1 MTVVLKKRRN
11 QSSPLSISEVDSNW
25 DTIESSL
32 NAPSANG
39 TVTSVTVGNLSPLFN
54 SSVATSTSTPAIS
67 FAQISQTANRL
78 LIAPDGT
85 NGVPTFRLLV
95 AGDLPTVPISKG
107 GTGSSTIA
115 NDRVIVSSG
124 GVITSSSTL
133 ASTELSYLNGI
144 NGLTN
149 GILRKGTGVLSTGA
163 INLASADVTGIL
175 PIGNGGTGITT
186 TPSNGRLLIGNGS
199 GYTLGSLTAGAGI
212 SVTNGAG
219 TISIASSI
227 PTINSLSGALTINTG
242 TSGANVNVNSSSTT
256 ITINIPT
263 AVGSTGVSEGVRGV
277 LAPADFTTF
286 NNKIG
291 RTFTTNNTITFGYD
305 VWYVS
310 GNTATLPVIT
320 TGDVGK
326 VIFVKNIGNVNC
338 VLAVTVTSPVT
349 TIEVGGFSN
358 ITLTHTS
365 GGNVQGAVM
374 LQAQTTTRWQILG
387 HYGTTNLG

>member
-54 SSVATSTSTPAIS
+54 SNVATSTSTPAIT

-95 AGDLPTVPISKG
+95 NNDLPTVSISKG
-107 GTGSSTIA
+107 GTNSTTALTGNKVMVSSGSAIIESSTI
-115 NDRVIVSSG
+115 D
-124 GVITSSSTL
+124 T
-133 ASTELSYLNGI
+133 TELSYLNGI

-175 PIGNGGTGITT
+175 PISGGGVGITT

-199 GYTLGSLTAGAGI
+199 GYTSANLTAGAGI

-242 TSGANVNVNSSSTT
+242 TSGSDIAVNSSSTT

-263 AVGSTGVSEGVRGV
+263 ATSSARGALSSTDWS
-277 LAPADFTTF
+277 TF

-291 RTFTTNNTITFGYD
+291 RTFTTGNTITFGYD
-305 VWYVS
+305 VWYIT
-310 GNTATLPVIT
+310 GNATLPDIT
-320 TGDVGK
+320 AGDVGK
-326 VIFVKNIGNVNC
+326 VLFIKNIGGANY
-338 VLAVTVTSPVT
+338 LVT
-349 TIEVGGFSN
+349 TNNPDTIDGN
-358 ITLTHTS
+358 IYNDITLTHAS
-365 GGNVQGAVM
+365 GGNVQGAVI
-374 LQAQTTTRWQILG
+374 LQARTTTNWEILG
-387 HYGTTNLG
+387 HYGTTTLG

>member
-32 NAPSANG
+32 NASGTGDG

-54 SSVATSTSTPAIS
+54 SSVATSTSTPAIT

-85 NGVPTFRLLV
+85 NGFPTFRTLV

-107 GTGSSTIA
+107 GTNSTAALTGNKVMVSSGSAIIESSTI
-115 NDRVIVSSG
+115 D
-124 GVITSSSTL
+124 T
-133 ASTELSYLNGI
+133 TELSYLNGI

-175 PIGNGGTGITT
+175 PIGNGGTGLALNL
-186 TPSNGRLLIGNGS
+186 TPPANGQLLVGNGS
-199 GYTLGSLTAGAGI
+199 GFVVANISAGSGI
-212 SVTNGAG
+212 TISNGAG
-219 TISIASSI
+219 TISIASLI
-227 PTINSLSGALTINTG
+227 PSINSLTGALTINTG
-242 TSGANVNVNSSSTT
+242 TSGSNVNVNSSSTT

-263 AVGSTGVSEGVRGV
+263 ATSSARGALSSTDWS
-277 LAPADFTTF
+277 TF

-291 RTFTTNNTITFGYD
+291 RTFTSGTTITFDYD
-305 VWYVS
+305 VWYITGV
-310 GNTATLPVIT
+310 ATLPAIDPL
-320 TGDVGK
+320 DVGK
-326 VIFVKNIGNVNC
+326 VIFVKNIGGVNYNVT
-338 VLAVTVTSPVT
+338 ASGGA
-349 TIEVGGFSN
+349 TIDGN
-358 ITLTHTS
+358 TNTRITLNHS
-365 GGNVQGAVM
+365 PQSSVI
-374 LQAQTTTRWQILG
+374 LQARTTTNWEILA
-387 HYGTTNLG
+387 HYGTTNLGV

>member
-85 NGVPTFRLLV
+85 NGVPTFRTLV
-95 AGDLPTVPISKG
+95 AGDLPIIPISKG
-107 GTGSSTIA
+107 GTGSAAAIT
-115 NDRVIVSSG
+115 NNRVIVSSG
-124 GVITSSSTL
+124 GVITSGSVSTTDL
-133 ASTELSYLNGI
+133 FYISGLSTAPE
-144 NGLTN
+144 
-149 GILRKGTGVLSTGA
+149 GILRKAGTSLTTSSVS
-163 INLASADVTGIL
+163 LANADTTGIL
-175 PIGNGGTGITT
+175 PINKGGTGITT

-199 GYTLGSLTAGAGI
+199 GYSLSSLTAGSGI
-212 SVTNGAG
+212 SITNGAG

-242 TSGANVNVNSSSTT
+242 TSGSDIAVNSSSTT

-263 AVGSTGVSEGVRGV
+263 ATSSARGALSSTDWS
-277 LAPADFTTF
+277 TF

-291 RTFTTNNTITFGYD
+291 RTFTTGNTITFGYD
-305 VWYVS
+305 VWYIT
-310 GNTATLPVIT
+310 GNATLPDIT
-320 TGDVGK
+320 AGDVGK
-326 VIFVKNIGNVNC
+326 VLFVKNIGGSNY
-338 VLAVTVTSPVT
+338 LVT
-349 TIEVGGFSN
+349 TNNPDTIDGN
-358 ITLTHTS
+358 IYNDITLTHAS
-365 GGNVQGAVM
+365 GGNVQGAVI
-374 LQAQTTTRWQILG
+374 LQARTTTNWEILG
-387 HYGTTNLG
+387 HYGTTTLG

>member
-11 QSSPLSISEVDSNW
+11 QSSPLSISEIDSNW

-32 NAPSANG
+32 NAAGTGDG
-39 TVTSVTVGNLSPLFN
+39 TVTSVSVGNLSPLFN
-54 SSVATSTSTPAIS
+54 SSVATSTTTPAIT
-67 FAQISQTANRL
+67 FTQISQTANRL

-85 NGVPTFRLLV
+85 NGVPTFRTLV
-95 AGDLPTVPISKG
+95 VGDLPTIPISKG
-107 GTGSSTIA
+107 GTNSTA
-115 NDRVIVSSG
+115 ALTGNKVMVSSG
-124 GVITSSSTL
+124 SAIIESPSIDT
-133 ASTELSYLNGI
+133 TELSYLNGI

-149 GILRKGTGVLSTGA
+149 GILRKGTGVLTTGA

-186 TPSNGRLLIGNGS
+186 TPANGRLLIGNGS
-199 GYTLGSLTAGAGI
+199 GYTSATLTAGAGI

-242 TSGANVNVNSSSTT
+242 TTGSDIAVNSSSTT

-263 AVGSTGVSEGVRGV
+263 ATSSARGALSSTDWS
-277 LAPADFTTF
+277 TF

-291 RTFTTNNTITFGYD
+291 RTFTTGNTITFGYD
-305 VWYVS
+305 VWYIT
-310 GNTATLPVIT
+310 GNATLPDIT
-320 TGDVGK
+320 SNDVGK
-326 VIFVKNIGNVNC
+326 ILFIKNIGGANY
-338 VLAVTVTSPVT
+338 TVTTNNPD
-349 TIEVGGFSN
+349 TIDGNTFN
-358 ITLTHTS
+358 YITLTHAS

-374 LQAQTTTRWQILG
+374 LQARTTTNWEILG
-387 HYGTTNLG
+387 HYGTTTLG

>member
-25 DTIESSL
+25 DTIEVAL
-32 NAPSANG
+32 NASGTGDG
-39 TVTSVTVGNLSPLFN
+39 TVTSVSAAGLSPLFTA
-54 SSVATSTSTPAIS
+54 SVATATTTPAIS

-85 NGVPTFRLLV
+85 NGVPTFRTLV
-95 AGDLPTVPISKG
+95 NNDLPTVSISKG
-107 GTGSSTIA
+107 GTNSTTALTGNKVMVSSGSAIIESSTI
-115 NDRVIVSSG
+115 D
-124 GVITSSSTL
+124 T
-133 ASTELSYLNGI
+133 TELSYLNGI

-175 PIGNGGTGITT
+175 PIGNGGTGLALNL
-186 TPSNGRLLIGNGS
+186 TPPANGQLLVGNGS
-199 GYTLGSLTAGAGI
+199 GFVVANISAGSGI
-212 SVTNGAG
+212 TISNGLG

-242 TSGANVNVNSSSTT
+242 TTGSDIAVNSSSTT

-263 AVGSTGVSEGVRGV
+263 ATSSARGALSSTDWS
-277 LAPADFTTF
+277 TF

-305 VWYVS
+305 VWYIT
-310 GNTATLPVIT
+310 GNATLPAIT
-320 TGDVGK
+320 SNDIGK
-326 VIFVKNIGNVNC
+326 VIFVKN
-338 VLAVTVTSPVT
+338 
-349 TIEVGGFSN
+349 
-358 ITLTHTS
+358 TLTNANVQVSAGTNIIDGVAGNNLVLLSHTT
-365 GGNVQGAVM
+365 GGNVQGSVM
-374 LQAQTTTRWQILG
+374 LQAKTTTEWQILAAF
-387 HYGTTNLG
+387 GTITYE

>member
-54 SSVATSTSTPAIS
+54 SSVATSTSTPAIT

-85 NGVPTFRLLV
+85 NGVPTFRTLV
-95 AGDLPTVPISKG
+95 AGDLPIIPISKG
-107 GTGSSTIA
+107 GTNSTA
-115 NDRVIVSSG
+115 ALTNDRVMVSSAG
-124 GVITSSSTL
+124 AIVPSADITT
-133 ASTELSYLNGI
+133 TELAFLDGI
-144 NGLTN
+144 GGLTN
-149 GILRKGTGVLSTGA
+149 GILRKGTTSLTTGA

-175 PIGNGGTGITT
+175 PISGGGVGITT

-199 GYTLGSLTAGAGI
+199 GYTSANLTAGAGI

-227 PTINSLSGALTINTG
+227 PTINSLAGALTIAVG
-242 TSGANVNVNSSSTT
+242 TSGSNIAVNSSSTT

-263 AVGSTGVSEGVRGV
+263 ATSSARGALSSTDWS
-277 LAPADFTTF
+277 TF

-291 RTFTTNNTITFGYD
+291 RTFTTGNTITFGYD
-305 VWYVS
+305 VWYIT
-310 GNTATLPVIT
+310 GAATLPDIT
-320 TGDVGK
+320 ADDVGK
-326 VIFVKNIGNVNC
+326 VIFVKNIGGVNYNVTANG
-338 VLAVTVTSPVT
+338 TD
-349 TIEVGGFSN
+349 TIDGN
-358 ITLTHTS
+358 TNTRITLNHS
-365 GGNVQGAVM
+365 PQSSVI
-374 LQAQTTTRWQILG
+374 LQARTTTNWEILA
-387 HYGTTNLG
+387 HYGTTTLGV

>member
-32 NAPSANG
+32 NASGTGDG
-39 TVTSVTVGNLSPLFN
+39 TVTSVSAAGLSPLFTA
-54 SSVATSTSTPAIS
+54 SVATATTTPAIS
-67 FAQISQTANRL
+67 FAQVSQTANRL

-85 NGVPTFRLLV
+85 NGVPTFRTLV

-107 GTGSSTIA
+107 GTNSTAALTGNKVMVSSGSAIIESSTI
-115 NDRVIVSSG
+115 D
-124 GVITSSSTL
+124 T
-133 ASTELSYLNGI
+133 TELSYLNGI

-149 GILRKGTGVLSTGA
+149 GILRKGTGVLTTGA

-175 PIGNGGTGITT
+175 PISGGGVGITT

-199 GYTLGSLTAGAGI
+199 GYTSANLTAGAGI

-242 TSGANVNVNSSSTT
+242 TSGSDIAVNSSSTT

-263 AVGSTGVSEGVRGV
+263 ATSSARGALSSTDWS
-277 LAPADFTTF
+277 TF

-291 RTFTTNNTITFGYD
+291 RTFTTGNTITFGYD
-305 VWYVS
+305 VWYIT
-310 GNTATLPVIT
+310 GAATLPDIT
-320 TGDVGK
+320 ADDVGK
-326 VIFVKNIGNVNC
+326 VIFVKNIGGVNYNVTANG
-338 VLAVTVTSPVT
+338 TD
-349 TIEVGGFSN
+349 TIDGN
-358 ITLTHTS
+358 TNTRITLNHS
-365 GGNVQGAVM
+365 PQSSVI
-374 LQAQTTTRWQILG
+374 LQARTTTNWEILS
-387 HYGTTNLG
+387 HYGTTNLGV

>member
-11 QSSPLSISEVDSNW
+11 QSSPLSISEIDSNW

-54 SSVATSTSTPAIS
+54 SSVATSTSTPAIT
-67 FAQISQTANRL
+67 FTQISQTANRL

-85 NGVPTFRLLV
+85 NGVPTFRTLV
-95 AGDLPTVPISKG
+95 SGDLPIIPISKG
-107 GTGSSTIA
+107 GTNSTA
-115 NDRVIVSSG
+115 ALTGNKVMVSSG
-124 GVITSSSTL
+124 SAIIESPSIDT
-133 ASTELSYLNGI
+133 TELSYLNGI

-149 GILRKGTGVLSTGA
+149 GVLRKGTGVLTTGA

-186 TPSNGRLLIGNGS
+186 TPANGRLLIGNGS
-199 GYTLGSLTAGAGI
+199 GYTSATLTAGAGI

-219 TISIASSI
+219 AISIASSI

-242 TSGANVNVNSSSTT
+242 TTGSDIAVNSSSTT

-263 AVGSTGVSEGVRGV
+263 ATSSARGALSSTDWS
-277 LAPADFTTF
+277 TF

-291 RTFTTNNTITFGYD
+291 RTFTTGNTITFGYD

-326 VIFVKNIGNVNC
+326 VIFVKNIGGANC

-358 ITLTHTS
+358 ITLSHAS
-365 GGNVQGAVM
+365 GGGNVQGAVM

-387 HYGTTNLG
+387 HYGTTTLG